1 MSWGISIPKLS
12 SVATAINL
20 DALKEV
26 YIKTLETRPKLY
38 NDMAHVFVLNL
49 RPTL

>member
-26 YIKTLETRPKLY
+26 YIKTLETRPQLY
-38 NDMAHVFVLNL
+38 SDMPDVFVSHLQ
-49 RPTL
+49 PTL